1 MAAYRDC
8 SAPSYEIIRHTST
21 TGAADVVAEGE
32 LKPEV
37 KLNLDNVTLPMIKL
51 ACNSAVSWEV
61 ISDYD
66 RFTSYLQLELP
77 LRVVDVEN
85 SSLLYGGMSDGKITG
100 LPTPKHPH
108 VRCCGCY
115 RPKALDCVEEAI
127 EALRSGPA
135 LAEPDLF
142 VTSPSS
148 WSALRRI
155 KDDLHRY
162 ILSPDPTQ
170 GEAMSLWGVET
181 LVTTQCSPGDGFLID
196 TTKFGKAIIRE
207 GLTFRQGT
215 AEDDFVR
222 NLLRWIVEERLNL
235 GVERPSAVLMMSNL
249 PTTSTSGTWSS

>member
-1 MAAYRDC
+1 MWSPKAN
-8 SAPSYEIIRHTST
+8 I
-21 TGAADVVAEGE
+21 
-32 LKPEV
+32 KPEV
-37 KLNLDNVTLPMIKL
+37 KLNLNNITLPMIKL

-85 SSLLYGGMSDGKITG
+85 SSLLYGGIVGSGKITG
-100 LPTPKHPH
+100 FANTDNILTFDAA
-108 VRCCGCY
+108 GATDT
-115 RPKALDCVEEAI
+115 KALDCVEEAI

-181 LVTTQCSPGDGFLID
+181 LVTTQCNAGDGFLID

-235 GVERPSAVLMMSNL
+235 GVERPAAVLMMSNL
-249 PTTSTSGTWSS
+249 PTTSTSGAWSS